1 MEEHFTMANWNLAEG
16 ASTSEGLIRPL
27 IATPL
32 VSLAALEIAPG
43 EEVIPHKHEGLP
55 YFEVI
60 LCVLEG
66 QLEVIAKDERI
77 TADAGTAIM
86 AHPDEM
92 GWKNRTDK
100 VVKGLII
107 HAPSPAW
114 KSAQEF
120 LYRVKGWK

>member
-1 MEEHFTMANWNLAEG
+1 MGKNYALANWNFAEG

-27 IATPL
+27 IATPN
-32 VSLAALEIAPG
+32 VSLAELEIAPG
-43 EEVIPHKHEGLP
+43 EEVIPHKHSGLP

-66 QLEVIAKDERI
+66 RLEVIAGQE
-77 TADAGTAIM
+77 TTAADAGTAIM

-92 GWKNRTDK
+92 GWRNTTDR

-114 KSAQEF
+114 KSAEEF
-120 LYRVKGWK
+120 LNRVKGRK